1 MAKEIEPKLVSI
13 GDYLKLD
20 VKYEENS
27 NTIEKMDFSFDLSYF
42 FGDNV
47 PGKNPKT
54 GVSNALV
61 LLGITLLS
69 SAIGFMVLFRHKTG
83 IQL

>member
-1 MAKEIEPKLVSI
+1 
-13 GDYLKLD
+13 
-20 VKYEENS
+20 
-27 NTIEKMDFSFDLSYF
+27 MDFSFDLRYF